1 MSSLPL
7 RRAARELVP
16 SPAELNTTVHRL
28 GDGLN
33 DSRCRPQ
40 VMDMPVLRPVLLALS
55 LAVAMVS
62 FPMAASALPRRSVQ
76 GVWPLD
82 GPATVVRA
90 FRPPALRWTAG
101 HRGVDLAA
109 RSGAPVRAAAA
120 GTVRFAG
127 QIAGRGVVVVDHGSV
142 RTTYE
147 PVIADVQV
155 GREVSAGQVIGRI
168 GAGSHCAVT
177 CLHWGLR
184 RGADYLDPLQ
194 LLSGGDHR
202 GGVRLVGAEHRELAK
217 RAAVARAASLG
228 TKVAGTAAVLDAA
241 RAGGRYGFLP
251 PVAGRI
257 TSGFGK
263 RLHPVLRIWKLHDGT
278 DYGAPCG
285 SPIRAPQAGRVS
297 AVYVSAGYG
306 NRLMID
312 HGVIDGRHVIT
323 GFNHASGYVV
333 DVGQHVG
340 RGQVIG
346 YVGST
351 GFSTGC
357 HLHLM
362 LWLDGGLRN
371 PATYF

>member
-1 MSSLPL
+1 
-7 RRAARELVP
+7 
-16 SPAELNTTVHRL
+16 
-28 GDGLN
+28 
-33 DSRCRPQ
+33 
-40 VMDMPVLRPVLLALS
+40 MPVLRPVLLALS
-55 LAVAMVS
+55 LAVVMVS
-62 FPMAASALPRRSVQ
+62 FPMAASALPRRSLQ

-82 GPATVVRA
+82 GPATVVRG
-90 FRPPALRWTAG
+90 FHPPAMRWTAG
-101 HRGVDLAA
+101 HRGVDLAT
-109 RSGAPVRAAAA
+109 RPGAPVRAAAD

-147 PVIADVQV
+147 PVKAEVRV
-155 GREVSAGQVIGRI
+155 GSGVVAGQPIGRI
-168 GAGSHCAVT
+168 GMGSHCAAP

-194 LLSGGDHR
+194 LVSAGDHR
-202 GGVRLVGAEHRELAK
+202 GGVRLVGAEQREVAK
-217 RAAVARAASLG
+217 RATVARAASVG
-228 TKVAGTAAVLDAA
+228 TPLTGPATALEAA
-241 RAGGRYGFLP
+241 RSEGRHGFLQ
-251 PVAGRI
+251 PVTGGI
-257 TSGFGK
+257 TSGFG
-263 RLHPVLRIWKLHDGT
+263 RRFHPVLRIWKLHDGT
-278 DYGAPCG
+278 DYGAVCG

-297 AVYVSAGYG
+297 AAYGNAGYG

-312 HGVIDGRHVIT
+312 HGVIEGHHVVT
-323 GFNHASGYVV
+323 GFNHATRYVV
-333 DVGQHVG
+333 DVGQRVD

-362 LWLDGGLRN
+362 LWLDGSLRN

>member
-1 MSSLPL
+1 MGMPL
-7 RRAARELVP
+7 LRSIL
-16 SPAELNTTVHRL
+16 L
-28 GDGLN
+28 G
-33 DSRCRPQ
+33 
-40 VMDMPVLRPVLLALS
+40 MPLLRSILLGLS

-62 FPMAASALPRRSVQ
+62 FPMAASALPRPSEQ

-82 GPATVVRA
+82 GPATVVRG
-90 FRPPALRWTAG
+90 FRPPLLRWNAG

-109 RSGAPVRAAAA
+109 RSGAPVRTAAA

-127 QIAGRGVVVVDHGSV
+127 QIAGRGVVVVDHGSL

-147 PVIADVQV
+147 PVIAEVRV
-155 GREVSAGQVIGRI
+155 GSEVSAGQVIGRI
-168 GAGSHCAVT
+168 GAGSHCAG

-184 RGADYLDPLQ
+184 RGGDYLDPLQ
-194 LLSGGDHR
+194 LVGGGDPR
-202 GGVRLVGAEHRELAK
+202 DGVRLVGTEHREVVK
-217 RAAVARAASLG
+217 RAADARAALLERHVTG
-228 TKVAGTAAVLDAA
+228 PADAQDAA
-241 RAGGRYGFLP
+241 RSAGRHGFLP

-257 TSGFGK
+257 TSAFGM
-263 RLHPVLRIWKLHDGT
+263 RFHPVLRIWKLHDGM
-278 DYGAPCG
+278 DYGARCG

-297 AVYVSAGYG
+297 AVSVSAGYG

-312 HGVIDGRHVIT
+312 HGLIDGRHVIT
-323 GFNHASGYVV
+323 GFNHATGYVV
-333 DVGQHVG
+333 DVGQRVA

-346 YVGST
+346 HVGST

-362 LWLDGGLRN
+362 LWLDGGLSN